1 MYSPD
6 KIHRPMNDIFQ
17 SCLKPVGYLAD
28 YVAPPVVRSGTLAIV
43 AESWFPLL
51 TR

>member
-6 KIHRPMNDIFQ
+6 KIHRPTNEIFQ
-17 SCLKPVGYLAD
+17 SRLKPVGYLAD
-28 YVAPPVVRSGTLAIV
+28 YVSPPVVRSGTLTIV

-51 TR
+51 TQ